1 LFSLKGEIIVELP
14 LDVLRI
20 AVPLLISLTN
30 VSLYFQRR
38 YFRGELQPAA
48 ARPGS
53 ERGA

>member
-1 LFSLKGEIIVELP
+1 MFSLKDDIIVELP

-20 AVPLLISLTN
+20 AVPLLISLMN

-53 ERGA
+53 QSGA